1 MPGLMG
7 DANKPMH
14 GLYSCKQRVPK
25 AMDQWGKPVT
35 FNCTVA
41 PFYEAP
47 RAARD
52 CYKGKQIITKSHLPP
67 FTKLTYEAEP
77 YEDSNPKNGEKKNGF
92 GTVCRA
98 RGAARFS
105 CQPTAP

>member
-1 MPGLMG
+1 MG

-92 GTVCRA
+92 GTVRRA